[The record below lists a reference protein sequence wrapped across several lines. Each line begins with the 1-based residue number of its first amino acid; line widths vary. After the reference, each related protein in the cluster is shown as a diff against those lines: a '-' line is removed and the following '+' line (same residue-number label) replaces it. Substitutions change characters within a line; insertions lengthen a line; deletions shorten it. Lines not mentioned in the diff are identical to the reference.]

1 MSISP
6 LFVLAASLVCFLL
19 FPFVSGAGPSSFSY
33 PGKSTNWIIRAGGAF
48 GQDEDNVSP
57 GAPYLALKFYPF
69 EVEIFSLDTVTWIF
83 NGPEPHT
90 VSFIDGFTSANPF
103 DPRIKALQ
111 QQVGS
116 YYYDNSTS
124 KTVSSGLE
132 ANGANYTLFFNQ
144 TGDFPYLC
152 AIHPGMFGKLH
163 VRNWDQS
170 LSKSPDD
177 VFHQGSD
184 ELYADSAY
192 ATGDFIK
199 QANLV
204 GDVPYTSDS
213 DGYRTWEVLS
223 GVYAQ
228 PSDWN
233 VTHIGPISAYDFF
246 PGNGVFNITK
256 GDRIKFINA
265 DQGIHTLAFQ
275 TNSTFIPFRNNPNYI
290 LDYIPDSQTNLMYTG
305 GFVDYG
311 LLVPFDPSHN
321 NKTITFG
328 KEGTYYVFCTLHS
341 DMGMAAQINVF
352 PENESENNETET
364 QTSSSTGEAGG
375 SGVGGGGSG
384 VHPIGSSSG
393 GGVHPIGSSSGTY
406 LPGSSTGTISNNPT
420 GSGTGSGN
428 GNGGGGGTG
437 GNNNSRNSAPAVA
450 VYNPAMILATSI
462 VLCVAAMMI

>member
-1 MSISP
+1 MSASP
-6 LFVLAASLVCFLL
+6 LFVLAASLVVFLL
-19 FPFVSGAGPSSFSY
+19 FPFVSGAGPSSFSH

-69 EVEIFSLDTVTWIF
+69 EVEIFNLDTVTWIF

-90 VSFIDGFTSANPF
+90 VSFIDGFSVANPF

-111 QQVGS
+111 QQVGP

-124 KTVSSGLE
+124 KTVSSGL
-132 ANGANYTLFFNQ
+132 AAMGANYTLFFNQ

-163 VRNWDQS
+163 VRNWDKP
-170 LSKSPDD
+170 LSMSPDD

-199 QANLV
+199 QTNLV
-204 GDVPYTSDS
+204 GDVPYTTDS
-213 DGYRTWEVLS
+213 DGYRTWQVRA

-233 VTHIGPISAYDFF
+233 VTHVGPISAYDFY

-256 GDRIKFINA
+256 GDRIRFINA

-275 TNSTFIPFRNNPNYI
+275 TNSSFIPFANANYI

-311 LLVPFDPSHN
+311 VLVPFDPSHN

-341 DMGMAAQINVF
+341 EMGMAAQINVF

-364 QTSSSTGEAGG
+364 SSSGEEGG
-375 SGVGGGGSG
+375 NGVGGGG
-384 VHPIGSSSG
+384 VHGSST
-393 GGVHPIGSSSGTY
+393 GTY
-406 LPGSSTGTISNNPT
+406 LPGSSTGIINNNPT
-420 GSGTGSGN
+420 GSSTGLGH
-428 GNGGGGGTG
+428 GIGGGGGNNNGTG
-437 GNNNSRNSAPAVA
+437 GINNPKNSAPTAA
-450 VYNPAMILATSI
+450 LYNPAMILVTSL